1 MTQHESNVREAEQ
14 MLNRIAERAGGDRA
28 SVFLDII
35 IGLVFS
41 ELGQRRRDLPASK
54 LRKYATPQQLLNEIA
69 ATYQTEAPALKS
81 DEDPNEI
88 PF

>member
-41 ELGQRRRDLPASK
+41 ENSSTF
-54 LRKYATPQQLLNEIA
+54 RKYATPQQLLNEIA

-81 DEDPNEI
+81 AWRGLRLDPNEI